1 MTDVLVRPVWDA
13 LAHEQAGVAIGG
25 DRARRFAP
33 DIGHLA
39 AARDDAPESLAALA
53 ALVRSTGTLLL
64 LQADEIV
71 VPPGTVAVT
80 TAQGVQML
88 ASRLVTIAP
97 REGATIEQL
106 TEADAPAMLELATLT
121 KPGPFGARTQSLG
134 EYWGIKEHGVLVA
147 MAGERMRHTAFT
159 ELSGVCTHPSAR
171 GRGYSRALCA
181 WVAGR
186 ILARGETPYLQA
198 YSTNTPAIELYLSLG
213 FAIYRTMHVAA
224 LASA

>member
-13 LAHEQAGVAIGG
+13 LAHEQASVAIGG

-53 ALVRSTGTLLL
+53 ELVRSSGPLLL

-88 ASRLVTIAP
+88 ASRLVTVAP
-97 REGATIEQL
+97 RADAPIVQL

-121 KPGPFGARTQSLG
+121 KPGPFAARTHSLG
-134 EYWGIKEHGVLVA
+134 EFWGIKEHGVLVA
-147 MAGERMRHTAFT
+147 MAGERMRHTGFT

-171 GRGYSRALCA
+171 GRGYSRGLCA
-181 WVAGR
+181 WVAAR
-186 ILARGETPYLQA
+186 ITARGDTPYLQA
-198 YSTNTPAIELYLSLG
+198 YATNTAAIELYLSLG
-213 FAIYRTMHVAA
+213 FAVHRTMHVAS